1 MRLNALTIKS
11 QHFNKK
17 MRGFDPE
24 EVSEFLEKVADDYE
38 AIVNENT
45 ELTKK
50 LSEAE
55 LIIMDYKRIEK
66 SLQDTLLTAQDNATK
81 TIEATKKQSALIIKE
96 AELKANQ
103 FLENANEE
111 CEKIKITIM
120 KLKEERNL
128 LVAKLKT
135 IVNTQVEV
143 LAFHNKA
150 KIEEKPND
158 NNQIDDSLL
167 DVEDIVEKLL

>member
-11 QHFNKK
+11 QNFNKK
-17 MRGFDPE
+17 MRGFDSE

-38 AIVNENT
+38 AIVNENS

-81 TIEATKKQSALIIKE
+81 TIEATKKQSALIMKE

-103 FLENANEE
+103 LLDNANEE

-120 KLKEERNL
+120 KLKDERNL
-128 LVAKLKT
+128 LVAKLKA
-135 IVNTQVEV
+135 IVNTQAEV
-143 LAFHNKA
+143 LAFYSKA
-150 KIEEKPND
+150 KVDEKPND
-158 NNQIDDSLL
+158 NKQIDDSLL
-167 DVEDIVEKLL
+167 NVEDIVEKLL